1 MKKKLILAGIVVLIV
16 GAMWWHFRSSS
27 HAPQDMGAPPVKLGM
42 PVSKVITEWDEYTGR
57 FQATQHV
64 EVHARVSGYLQE
76 IRFKDGQYVEKG
88 QTLFIIDPRP
98 FQIALDRAEANVILG
113 EKELLRAKKL
123 LSSSAFSQEQVDQR
137 TQTYLNSKASLDEA
151 KLNLEFSEV
160 KSPISGHIGRTLI
173 DAGNLVAGGGG
184 STGTTLL
191 TTVVADNPIYFYFE
205 ASEQDVLKYMRLDK
219 SSGEITS
226 IKGTRPVQ
234 VKLQDED
241 TFVHAGTV
249 DFVDNEIDR
258 STGTLQ
264 IRAVFDNPK
273 QALVPGLFGRLRIAA
288 NDAHEVLLIP
298 DEAVATNQDKKIVF
312 KVNAE
317 NVIEPYPVVLG
328 PLHEG
333 KWRVVRSGLS
343 AKDKIVWAGLAKV
356 RPGLKV
362 NPQLIKSTLENENV
376 NKPLPSQEKKVT
388 K

>member
-1 MKKKLILAGIVVLIV
+1 MKKKLIIAGIIILLIGGV
-16 GAMWWHFRSSS
+16 CWHFSSS
-27 HAPQDMGAPPVKLGM
+27 SNAPQEQGALPVKLGT

-98 FQIALDRAEANVILG
+98 FQIALDKAEANVILS
-113 EKELLRAKKL
+113 EKELSRAKTL

-137 TQTYLNSKASLDEA
+137 TQTYLNAKATLDDA

-160 KSPISGHIGRTLI
+160 KSPIAGHIGRTLI
-173 DAGNLVAGGGG
+173 DAGNLVAGGGT
-184 STGTTLL
+184 TGTTLM

-219 SSGEITS
+219 KTGEMST
-226 IKGTRPVQ
+226 IKGPREVQ
-234 VKLQDED
+234 VKLQDEEA
-241 TFVHAGTV
+241 FLHKGTV

-264 IRAVFDNPK
+264 IRAVFANPK
-273 QALVPGLFGRLRIAA
+273 QALLPGLFGRLQIAA
-288 NDAHEVLLIP
+288 SEAQEALLIP
-298 DEAVATNQDKKIVF
+298 DEAIATNQDKKIVF
-312 KVNAE
+312 IVNAE
-317 NVIEPYPVVLG
+317 NIIEPRPVVLG
-328 PLHEG
+328 PLHDG
-333 KWRVVRSGLS
+333 KWRVVRSGLT

-362 NPQLIKSTLENENV
+362 APQLIKNTSENQDT
-376 NKPLPSQEKKVT
+376 NKQPSEQEKKAN